1 MITDKFVSKG
11 ATSFTL
17 NDNRQKQVFYFLL
30 IPRLTLL
37 AFSSALGALRTVNQL
52 KKIYNWHIATPN
64 NLSVTCPNV
73 VFVTSDIKL
82 E

>member
-1 MITDKFVSKG
+1 MIIDKFVSKG

-52 KKIYNWHIATPN
+52 KKIYNWHIVTPN
-64 NLSVTCPNV
+64 NLSVTCSNV